1 MADTTEKIIFEVDA
15 SSWEKSLANI
25 ASDIDALKQT
35 QKSLLEQARAGSAAA
50 AIEYEKVS
58 AALKVQQQQY
68 RTTQAVVVGYYQA
81 QLKGADANNFANN
94 SIEQNRAL
102 LKQLTAQYIQTVK
115 PTQEFTDKVKK
126 LSDTLK
132 EQEGAIGDTRRNV
145 GNYASSIVDAF
156 KNLSVAGVNVGGII
170 EPLKNVNKSFKDAGG
185 GASGLA
191 AGLSTG
197 LGGALPLVV
206 LGLSG
211 LLDSLKTYKPLADA
225 AENATLAITA
235 GFNALVTG
243 GNVVEAARQ
252 TIEYTEALRDLE
264 DTQAS
269 FNLSQQEST
278 NRVNQLLL
286 VSKNVGLDIGQRLD
300 ILKEAEQIERNQFR
314 ESQRRA
320 EETIKA
326 NENIIRSIG
335 RLTEKQFIQ
344 FTNGSTQARLEI
356 QTLLEQ
362 RGVQEDVIKRF
373 QQALI
378 EQAKLTGESIALREK
393 IANRRSAL
401 LEKQDAQN
409 EKELEKERQ
418 HLEKLRQEREAY
430 LKKLEDLETQFLLND
445 RERLAKSFD
454 DKIASIKGNTSR
466 EITLRLAI
474 AQDRDAALDKFD
486 KEQQDKRDRAA
497 AEREAKRLAE
507 ISKTFNEAIQLNQA
521 IADNEI
527 AKIDLT
533 TATLEEKEKAKQ
545 KILLDSLQNQL
556 QLTEAYF
563 GEDGVITK
571 LEEEALEKIKL
582 QIDAIQKA
590 ISTPPQS
597 KGNKISIFESLGISQ
612 EDIDKTNAALIG
624 IKGAVDIVQQSLTA
638 SYETRIREIKDQT
651 DTQIAAIE
659 KSTLSEEQKAEKID
673 KLNKQRAE
681 QEYQIQLEQFE
692 NNKAISI
699 VQAIINTAA
708 AIVSAFATSGNIYAG
723 IALAAVAAAT
733 GATQIGIISS
743 QQPPP
748 PPRFAEGVIGLDGAG
763 TETSDSIPAYLSKG
777 ESVITAKA
785 TKRFHNEL
793 AQMELAVGNQ
803 PNYQFGKGKFATGI
817 IGVPN
822 VVTGDGGF
830 SSRDI
835 ANTIQQTQLLASINT
850 SLQNMPTPVV
860 SVKEITKVTNKRN
873 QSVSVSEL

>member
-25 ASDIDALKQT
+25 SSDIDALKQT
-35 QKSLLEQARAGSAAA
+35 QKSLLEQARAGSAEA
-50 AIEYEKVS
+50 AIEYQKVT
-58 AALKVQQQQY
+58 AALKVQEQQY

-115 PTQEFTDKVKK
+115 PTQEFTDKVKR

-170 EPLKNVNKSFKDAGG
+170 EPLKKVNQSFKDAGG

-264 DTQAS
+264 YTQAS

-401 LEKQDAQN
+401 LEKQEAEN

-486 KEQQDKRDRAA
+486 KEQQDKRDKAA

-507 ISKTFNEAIQLNQA
+507 LSKTFNEAIQLNQA

-533 TATLEEKEKAKQ
+533 TATLQEKEKAKQ
-545 KILLDSLQNQL
+545 KILLDSLEKQL

-563 GEDGVITK
+563 GEDGVITDIEK
-571 LEEEALEKIKL
+571 ASLERLRILIQKTTADINKETGGGGTLGALLGVSDTEIKKAKDGLSNAEQITNSIGGLVSSLYAGQIQDIENKKNAEIEAIEASGASEEEKDKRRQEAEKR
-582 QIDAIQKA
+582 
-590 ISTPPQS
+590 
-597 KGNKISIFESLGISQ
+597 
-612 EDIDKTNAALIG
+612 AALD
-624 IKGAVDIVQQSLTA
+624 AYEVQ
-638 SYETRIREIKDQT
+638 
-651 DTQIAAIE
+651 
-659 KSTLSEEQKAEKID
+659 KS
-673 KLNKQRAE
+673 
-681 QEYQIQLEQFE
+681 QFE
-692 NNKAISI
+692 VNKAISI
-699 VQAIINTAA
+699 VQTIINTAA
-708 AIVSAFATSGNIYAG
+708 AIVAQLTNPTPYVG
-723 IALAAVAAAT
+723 IALSALAAAT
-733 GATQIGIISS
+733 GAAQIGVIAA

-822 VVTGDGGF
+822 IVTGDGGF

-860 SVKEITKVTNKRN
+860 SVKEIAKVTNKRN

>member
-25 ASDIDALKQT
+25 SSDIDALKET
-35 QKSLLEQARAGSAAA
+35 QKSLLEQARAGSAQA

-115 PTQEFTDKVKK
+115 PTQEFTDKIKK

-156 KNLSVAGVNVGGII
+156 KQLSVAGVNVGGII
-170 EPLKNVNKSFKDAGG
+170 DPLKKVNQSFKDAGG

-206 LGLSG
+206 LGFSG
-211 LLDSLKTYKPLADA
+211 LLDTLKTYKPLAEA

-243 GNVVEAARQ
+243 GDVVEAARQ

-278 NRVNQLLL
+278 NRVNQLLV
-286 VSKNVGLDIGQRLD
+286 VSKNVGLDVGQRLE
-300 ILKEAEQIERNQFR
+300 ILKEAEQVERNQFR

-320 EETIKA
+320 QETIKA
-326 NENIIRSIG
+326 NESLIRSIG

-356 QTLLEQ
+356 QNLLEQ

-378 EQAKLTGESIALREK
+378 DEAKLTGESIALREK
-393 IANRRSAL
+393 IANRRAAL
-401 LEKQDAQN
+401 LEKQEAED
-409 EKELEKERQ
+409 EKAAEKERQ
-418 HLEKLRQEREAY
+418 RLEKLRQEREAY
-430 LKKLEDLETQFLLND
+430 LKRLEELETQFLLNE

-454 DKIASIKGNTSR
+454 DKIAGIKGNTSR

-474 AQDRDAALDKFD
+474 AQERDAALDKFD
-486 KEQQDKRDRAA
+486 KEQQDKRDKAA
-497 AEREAKRLAE
+497 ADREAKRLAE
-507 ISKTFNEAIQLNQA
+507 LSKTFNEAIQLNQA

-545 KILLDSLQNQL
+545 KILLDSLQKQL

-563 GEDGVITK
+563 GEDGVITE
-571 LEEEALEKIKL
+571 LESAAIERLRLLIAKARGEINKENKGGGTLAAL
-582 QIDAIQKA
+582 
-590 ISTPPQS
+590 
-597 KGNKISIFESLGISQ
+597 LGISDEELGKAKKGLKDA
-612 EDIDKTNAALIG
+612 EDLTNSIG
-624 IKGAVDIVQQSLTA
+624 SLVSTLYSGQIQDIENKKNA
-638 SYETRIREIKDQT
+638 EIE
-651 DTQIAAIE
+651 AIE
-659 KSTLSEEQKAEKID
+659 ASGASEEEKDKRRQEAERRAAMETYEVQKS
-673 KLNKQRAE
+673 
-681 QEYQIQLEQFE
+681 QFE
-692 NNKAISI
+692 VNKAISI
-699 VQAIINTAA
+699 VQTIINTAA
-708 AIVSAFATSGNIYAG
+708 AIVAQLSNPTPYVGLALSA
-723 IALAAVAAAT
+723 LAAAT
-733 GATQIGIISS
+733 GAAQIGVIAA

-777 ESVITAKA
+777 ESVVTAKA
-785 TKRFHNEL
+785 TRRFHREL
-793 AQMELAVGNQ
+793 AEMELAVGNQ

-860 SVKEITKVTNKRN
+860 SVKEIAKVTNKRN

>member
-15 SSWEKSLANI
+15 SSWEKSLANVS
-25 ASDIDALKQT
+25 SDIDALKET

-115 PTQEFTDKVKK
+115 PTQEFTDKIKK

-170 EPLKNVNKSFKDAGG
+170 EPLKKVNQSFKDAGG

-269 FNLSQQEST
+269 FNLSQQQST
-278 NRVNQLLL
+278 NRVNQLLV
-286 VSKNVGLDIGQRLD
+286 VSKNVGLDVGQRLE

-401 LEKQDAQN
+401 LEKQEAEN

-418 HLEKLRQEREAY
+418 RLEKLRQEREAY
-430 LKKLEDLETQFLLND
+430 SKNLESLENQFLLTE

-454 DKIASIKGNTSR
+454 DKIAGIKGNTSR

-486 KEQQDKRDRAA
+486 KEQQDKRDKAA
-497 AEREAKRLAE
+497 ADREAKRLAKL
-507 ISKTFNEAIQLNQA
+507 SKTFNEAIQLNQA
-521 IADNEI
+521 IADKEI

-545 KILLDSLQNQL
+545 KILLDSLKKQL

-563 GEDGVITK
+563 GEDGVITDIEK
-571 LEEEALEKIKL
+571 ASLERLRILIQKTTADINKETGGGGTLGALLGVSDTEIKKAKDGLSNAEQITNSIGGLVSSLYAGQIQDIENKKNAEIEAIEASGASEEEKDKRRQEAEKR
-582 QIDAIQKA
+582 
-590 ISTPPQS
+590 
-597 KGNKISIFESLGISQ
+597 
-612 EDIDKTNAALIG
+612 AALD
-624 IKGAVDIVQQSLTA
+624 AYEVQ
-638 SYETRIREIKDQT
+638 
-651 DTQIAAIE
+651 
-659 KSTLSEEQKAEKID
+659 KS
-673 KLNKQRAE
+673 
-681 QEYQIQLEQFE
+681 QFE
-692 NNKAISI
+692 VNKAISI
-699 VQAIINTAA
+699 VQTIINTAA
-708 AIVSAFATSGNIYAG
+708 AIVAQLTNPTPYVG
-723 IALAAVAAAT
+723 IALSALAAAT
-733 GATQIGIISS
+733 GAAQIGVIAA

-748 PPRFAEGVIGLDGAG
+748 PPRFAEGVIGIDGAG

-803 PNYQFGKGKFATGI
+803 PNYQFGKGKFAAGI

-822 VVTGDGGF
+822 IVTGDGGF

>member
-35 QKSLLEQARAGSAAA
+35 QKSLLEQARAGSAEA
-50 AIEYEKVS
+50 AIEYQKVT
-58 AALKVQQQQY
+58 AALKVQEQQY

-115 PTQEFTDKVKK
+115 PTQEFTDKVKR

-170 EPLKNVNKSFKDAGG
+170 EPLKKVNQSFKDAGG

-401 LEKQDAQN
+401 LEKQEAEN

-418 HLEKLRQEREAY
+418 HLEKLKREREAY
-430 LKKLEDLETQFLLND
+430 LKNLEDLETQFLLND
-445 RERLAKSFD
+445 RERLAKSFN

-545 KILLDSLQNQL
+545 KILLDSLEKQL

-563 GEDGVITK
+563 GEDGVITDIEK
-571 LEEEALEKIKL
+571 ASLERLRILIQKTAADINKETGGGGTLGSLLGVSDTEIKKAKDGLSNAEQITNSIGGLVSSLYAGQIQDIENKKNAEIEAIEASGASEEEKDKRRQEAEKR
-582 QIDAIQKA
+582 
-590 ISTPPQS
+590 
-597 KGNKISIFESLGISQ
+597 
-612 EDIDKTNAALIG
+612 AALD
-624 IKGAVDIVQQSLTA
+624 AYEVQ
-638 SYETRIREIKDQT
+638 
-651 DTQIAAIE
+651 
-659 KSTLSEEQKAEKID
+659 KS
-673 KLNKQRAE
+673 
-681 QEYQIQLEQFE
+681 QFE
-692 NNKAISI
+692 VNKAISI
-699 VQAIINTAA
+699 VQTIINTAA
-708 AIVSAFATSGNIYAG
+708 AIVAQLTNPTPYVG
-723 IALAAVAAAT
+723 IALSALAAAT
-733 GATQIGIISS
+733 GAAQIGVIAA

-777 ESVITAKA
+777 ESVVTAKA
-785 TKRFHNEL
+785 TRRFHREL

>member
-25 ASDIDALKQT
+25 SSDIDALKQT
-35 QKSLLEQARAGSAAA
+35 QKSLLEQARAGSAEA
-50 AIEYEKVS
+50 AIEYQKVT
-58 AALKVQQQQY
+58 AALKVQEQQY

-115 PTQEFTDKVKK
+115 PTQEFTDKVKR

-170 EPLKNVNKSFKDAGG
+170 EPLKKVNQSFKDAGG

-401 LEKQDAQN
+401 LEKQEAEN

-486 KEQQDKRDRAA
+486 KEQQDKRDKAA

-507 ISKTFNEAIQLNQA
+507 LSKTFNEAIQLNQA

-533 TATLEEKEKAKQ
+533 TATLQEKEKAKQ
-545 KILLDSLQNQL
+545 KILLDSLEKQL

-563 GEDGVITK
+563 GEDGVITDIEK
-571 LEEEALEKIKL
+571 ASLERLRILIQKTTADINKETGGGGTLGALLGVSDTEIKKAKDGLSNAEQITNSIGGLVSSLYAGQIQDIENKKNAEIEAIEASGASEEEKDKRRQEAEKR
-582 QIDAIQKA
+582 
-590 ISTPPQS
+590 
-597 KGNKISIFESLGISQ
+597 
-612 EDIDKTNAALIG
+612 AALD
-624 IKGAVDIVQQSLTA
+624 AYEVQ
-638 SYETRIREIKDQT
+638 
-651 DTQIAAIE
+651 
-659 KSTLSEEQKAEKID
+659 KS
-673 KLNKQRAE
+673 
-681 QEYQIQLEQFE
+681 QFE
-692 NNKAISI
+692 VNKAISI
-699 VQAIINTAA
+699 VQTIINTAA
-708 AIVSAFATSGNIYAG
+708 AIVAQLTNPTPYVG
-723 IALAAVAAAT
+723 IALSALAAAT
-733 GATQIGIISS
+733 GAAQIGVIAA

-803 PNYQFGKGKFATGI
+803 PNYQFGKGKFAAGI

-822 VVTGDGGF
+822 IVTGDGGF

-860 SVKEITKVTNKRN
+860 SVKEIAKVTNKRN

>member
-25 ASDIDALKQT
+25 ASDIDALKET
-35 QKSLLEQARAGSAAA
+35 QKSLLEQARAGSAQA

-94 SIEQNRAL
+94 SIEQNRSL

-115 PTQEFTDKVKK
+115 PTQEFTDKIKK

-170 EPLKNVNKSFKDAGG
+170 DPLKKVNQSFKDAGG
-185 GASGLA
+185 GAIGLA

-269 FNLSQQEST
+269 FNLSQQQST
-278 NRVNQLLL
+278 NRVNQLLV
-286 VSKNVGLDIGQRLD
+286 VSKNVGLDVGQRLE

-320 EETIKA
+320 QETIKA
-326 NENIIRSIG
+326 NESLIRSIG

-378 EQAKLTGESIALREK
+378 EEAKLTGESISLREK
-393 IANRRSAL
+393 IANRRAAL
-401 LEKQDAQN
+401 LEKQDAED
-409 EKELEKERQ
+409 EKAAEKERQ
-418 HLEKLRQEREAY
+418 RLEKLRQEREAY
-430 LKKLEDLETQFLLND
+430 LKRLDELETQFLLNE

-486 KEQQDKRDRAA
+486 KEQQDKRDKAA
-497 AEREAKRLAE
+497 ADREAKRLADL
-507 ISKTFNEAIQLNQA
+507 SKTFNESIQLNQA

-545 KILLDSLQNQL
+545 KILLDSLKKQL

-563 GEDGVITK
+563 GEDGVITDIEK
-571 LEEEALEKIKL
+571 ASLERLRILIQKTTADINKETGGGGTLGALLGVSDTEIKKAKDGLSNAEQITNSIGGLVSSLYAGQIQDIENKKNAEIEAIEASGASEEEKDKRRQEAEKR
-582 QIDAIQKA
+582 
-590 ISTPPQS
+590 
-597 KGNKISIFESLGISQ
+597 
-612 EDIDKTNAALIG
+612 AALD
-624 IKGAVDIVQQSLTA
+624 AYEVQ
-638 SYETRIREIKDQT
+638 
-651 DTQIAAIE
+651 
-659 KSTLSEEQKAEKID
+659 KS
-673 KLNKQRAE
+673 
-681 QEYQIQLEQFE
+681 QFE
-692 NNKAISI
+692 VNKAISI
-699 VQAIINTAA
+699 VQTIINTAA
-708 AIVSAFATSGNIYAG
+708 AIVAQLTNPTPYVG
-723 IALAAVAAAT
+723 IALSALAAAT
-733 GATQIGIISS
+733 GAAQIGVIAA

-748 PPRFAEGVIGLDGAG
+748 PPRFAEGVIGIDGAG